1 MAYIGNTP
9 AESYASFE
17 RQVFT
22 IVNSQTAYTLNH
34 AVTNENEIRLV
45 VNNVVQEPGSG
56 KAFTASGTTLTLSA
70 ALVNGTDEMYCVFLG
85 RALQTVNPPN
95 GSVDTPQLVDN
106 AVSATKLS
114 VDAITGQ
121 TSQGSPADG
130 DQILVH
136 DASASA
142 LRRFTRSDFL
152 TGIDNTPAFLVTK
165 SANQTVNAT
174 TNTLI
179 TWDSETVDSDNNF
192 ASNKFTPTTAG
203 YYLFNVIVGGGQNDD
218 MTVLTLKK
226 NGSTTYYLW
235 DGDVTDAFAV
245 NGSVAAYANGSGD
258 YFEIYLYHGG
268 TGTKTVNNVSHWS
281 GFKLIGV

>member
-1 MAYIGNTP
+1 MGTIKTTNIEPIADNGTVTLGSSGDTFTVPSGVTVNMSSATQTGVGGVNTP
-9 AESYASFE
+9 
-17 RQVFT
+17 
-22 IVNSQTAYTLNH
+22 
-34 AVTNENEIRLV
+34 
-45 VNNVVQEPGSG
+45 G
-56 KAFTASGTTLTLSA
+56 
-70 ALVNGTDEMYCVFLG
+70 
-85 RALQTVNPPN
+85 
-95 GSVDTPQLVDN
+95 
-106 AVSATKLS
+106 
-114 VDAITGQ
+114 
-121 TSQGSPADG
+121 
-130 DQILVH
+130 
-136 DASASA
+136 
-142 LRRFTRSDFL
+142 
-152 TGIDNTPAFLVTK
+152 FLVTK

-245 NGSVAAYANGSGD
+245 NGSVAVYANGSGD

-281 GFKLIGV
+281 GFKIIGL